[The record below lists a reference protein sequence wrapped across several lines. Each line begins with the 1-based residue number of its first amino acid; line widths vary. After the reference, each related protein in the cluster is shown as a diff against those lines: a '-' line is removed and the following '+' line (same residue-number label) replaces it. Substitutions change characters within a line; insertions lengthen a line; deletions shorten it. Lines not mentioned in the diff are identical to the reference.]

1 VRRELPELPAA
12 KRSRYV
18 EVLGVAEAAAE
29 VLTQH
34 PAVAAFF
41 EEAAGASGL
50 PVKAANFVVSEVLR
64 DTTTHGMAASF
75 PVTASQVAGVLRL
88 VEAGTI
94 SGKQAKAVYGQLVAD
109 ARGGKP
115 ARTADEVV
123 RDAGMAQVTD
133 DAAIEAVCRA
143 VLDANPRQAAALRGG
158 KGFPGK

>member
-1 VRRELPELPAA
+1 VERVRRELPELPAA

-41 EEAAGASGL
+41 EEAAASGL

-64 DTTTHGMAASF
+64 DTTTHGMAANF
-75 PVTASQVAGVLRL
+75 PVTASQVAGALRL

-94 SGKQAKAVYGQLVAD
+94 RGKQAKGVYGQLVAD

-115 ARTADEVV
+115 ARTAASV
-123 RDAGMAQVTD
+123 R
-133 DAAIEAVCRA
+133 
-143 VLDANPRQAAALRGG
+143 LR
-158 KGFPGK
+158 